1 MGSKPAL
8 SLKTT
13 TTTTTSPPLFLKSK
27 LLCFSLLYLSTT
39 LFLSLY
45 ASISSKCFFSFF
57 ITPSPLDPISYHPSN
72 YGEHKYAI
80 PTLRSSCTSPV
91 RFADYWLVVKEI
103 KDSLRNYAVSEK
115 GFRYLERSD
124 GSFGGKFSAHER
136 FSYFDHGENQRLVM
150 EIPCGF
156 MKEFHVS
163 EYDRIAM
170 EKCREIVVVSAIF
183 GDHDKIRQPR
193 GLGSKTLETV
203 CFFIFVDDHTF
214 ESLKSHNLVTDKAH
228 QVEHKVGLWRV
239 VRVLGE
245 LPYENPAMNGV
256 IPKHLVHRLF
266 PNSRFSVWTDAKIQL
281 TVDPLLLIHSLV
293 VLEDMDMAISK
304 HPYYIHTMEEAMAT
318 ARWKKWEDVGSLKM
332 QMETYCENGLRP
344 WTPQKL
350 PYPSDV
356 PDTALILR
364 KHGVASN
371 LFSCLLFNEL
381 EAFNPRDQLAFAFIR
396 DQMKPKMKLN
406 MFDAEVFEQIAVEYR
421 HNIKQGKKNITAQ
434 KGSKTKRR
442 PSSSNLSANGTK
454 WTHSGCLS
462 YLQEMW
468 GEAHD

>member
-1 MGSKPAL
+1 MESKSAL

-13 TTTTTSPPLFLKSK
+13 TTTSPPMFLKSK

-39 LFLSLY
+39 LFFSLY

-57 ITPSPLDPISYHPSN
+57 IRPSPPLDPISYHPSN

-91 RFADYWLVVKEI
+91 RFADYWVVVKEI
-103 KDSLRNYAVSEK
+103 KDLLRNYAVSEK
-115 GFRYLERSD
+115 GFRYLERRD

-136 FSYFDHGENQRLVM
+136 FSYFDQGENQRLM

-170 EKCREIVVVSAIF
+170 EKCSKVVVVSAIF
-183 GDHDKIRQPR
+183 NDHDKIRQPR
-193 GLGSKTLETV
+193 GLGPETLDLV

-214 ESLKSHNLVTDKAH
+214 NSLKSHNLVTDKA
-228 QVEHKVGLWRV
+228 QVEQKVGVWRV

-266 PNSRFSVWTDAKIQL
+266 PNSQFSVWTDAKIQL

-293 VLEDMDMAISK
+293 VLEDVDMAISK
-304 HPYYIHTMEEAMAT
+304 HPYFIHTMEEAMAT
-318 ARWKKWEDVGSLKM
+318 VRWKKWEDVGSLKM

-364 KHGVASN
+364 KHGVAAN

-396 DQMKPKMKLN
+396 DQMKPKMKIN
-406 MFDAEVFEQIAVEYR
+406 MFEVEVFERISVEYR
-421 HNIKQGKKNITAQ
+421 HNIKQGKKYNITAQ
-434 KGSKTKRR
+434 KGSKTRR
-442 PSSSNLSANGTK
+442 ACSSNLSANGTK

-468 GEAHD
+468 ARSP